1 MTQLTQDGILKLAPC
16 FVPGSGDVVYSAH
29 NIPNR
34 VSLIRLKIADGTQ
47 EPLYPN
53 MTDHQFD
60 AAWSADGRYHCFAM
74 SSTSPQLVLVIKNLQ
89 ENREAQF
96 RPLDA
101 RATARTPRFT
111 PDGRRIVFTLSDG
124 GGQQIASVDVQG
136 KNLQKLTASQGLNCW
151 PAISPDGA
159 KIAFGS
165 SRDGHFQIYVM
176 NSDGGNV
183 TRLTNSPSRD
193 MRPNWSPDGKRIA
206 FTSTRDGNHE
216 IYVMQAD
223 GSRPVRLTDHPERD
237 DFPVWH
243 PNGRQILTVSERAG
257 RHDLYLIDVPATA

>member
-1 MTQLTQDGILKLAPC
+1 VTPLTSDGILKLSPC
-16 FVPGSGDVVYSAH
+16 FVPGTGEVVYSAH
-29 NIPNR
+29 NVPNR
-34 VSLIRLKIADGTQ
+34 VSLIRLKPDDGTQ
-47 EPLYPN
+47 DVLYPN
-53 MTDHQFD
+53 LTDHQFD

-74 SSTSPQLVLVIKNLQ
+74 SSTSPQLVLVIKDLR
-89 ENREAQF
+89 ENAERQF
-96 RPLDA
+96 RPVDA
-101 RATARTPRFT
+101 RATARTPCFT

-136 KNLQKLTASQGLNCW
+136 NDLQRLTQSQGLNCW
-151 PAISPDGA
+151 PAVSPDGA
-159 KIAFGS
+159 QIAFSS

-176 NSDGGNV
+176 QADGSGV
-183 TRLTNSPSRD
+183 TRLTDSPSRE
-193 MRPNWSPDGKRIA
+193 MRPSWSPDGKRLA

-223 GSRPVRLTDHPERD
+223 GTRPVRLTRHPERD

-257 RHDLYLIDVPATA
+257 RHDLYLIDVPA